1 MLQPQT
7 SGTDRSFITNEAD
20 RSKGSRK
27 TWLKSLS
34 IGLLF
39 ELSFVLI

>member
-1 MLQPQT
+1 MLLPQT
-7 SGTDRSFITNEAD
+7 FGTDRSLITNEAD
-20 RSKGSRK
+20 RQGSRK